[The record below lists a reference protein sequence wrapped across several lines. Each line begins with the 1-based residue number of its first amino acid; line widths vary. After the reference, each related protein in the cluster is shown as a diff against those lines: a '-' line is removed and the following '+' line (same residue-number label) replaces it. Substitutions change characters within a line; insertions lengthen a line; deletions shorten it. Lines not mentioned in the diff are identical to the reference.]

1 MVMQIVDVELYNLQE
16 ILLLL
21 SFVFAF
27 VRYIS

>member
-21 SFVFAF
+21 SFVVAF